1 MNRKDAKSAQWSQR
15 NSDQL
20 VRSTSRMTT
29 AGAANIDERAIGSAV
44 VTKLTTH
51 LLPFLFLLYIVAYL
65 DRINVG
71 FAALQMQ
78 AQLGFSDRVYG
89 LGAGLFFAGYFCLQV
104 PSNLALVRVGAR
116 RWIALIMLV
125 WGVISCAM
133 MLVSTAGEFY
143 LLRFALGAAEAGF
156 FPGIIL
162 YLKHWFPGS
171 ARARAVAIFM
181 TAGPLA
187 GVVGGPI
194 SGALLEIHA
203 GQFAGWQWLFLI
215 EGLPAIVLAGVVWLV
230 LKDRPEEA
238 RWLDEVEK
246 RWLAERLA
254 EEAASFSAA
263 SNSVFIAF
271 KDSRVWLLTLVYFG
285 ATTCSYGVSLW
296 LPNLIKARFHGNSF
310 EIGLLSA
317 LPYIVTAIAMVLVGL
332 HSDRTGER
340 KWHLALSAFAG
351 ALGLWGARVVNS
363 TPAEI
368 VMLSVALA
376 SFSMMGPFWAISTS
390 ILGGTAAAAGIAII
404 NSVGNLGGFVGP
416 YVIGWVKEV
425 TGGFRGGLFVVGG
438 FMAVSGIVALL
449 VGRRGEVVVR

>member
-1 MNRKDAKSAQWSQR
+1 MTIATADGHE
-15 NSDQL
+15 
-20 VRSTSRMTT
+20 RSVEST
-29 AGAANIDERAIGSAV
+29 V
-44 VTKLTTH
+44 VAKLTTR

-104 PSNLALVRVGAR
+104 PSNLALAKVGAR

-133 MLVSTAGEFY
+133 MLVSAAGEFY
-143 LLRFALGAAEAGF
+143 FLRFALGAAEAGF

-162 YLKHWFPGS
+162 YLKQWFPAA

-194 SGALLEIHA
+194 SGALLEIRA
-203 GQFAGWQWLFLI
+203 GRFAGWQWLFLI
-215 EGLPAIVLAGVVWLV
+215 EGLPAIVLAGVVWV
-230 LKDRPEEA
+230 MLKDQPEEV
-238 RWLDEVEK
+238 RWLDEREK
-246 RWLAERLA
+246 QWLGMTLA
-254 EEAASFSAA
+254 REAASFSTTAG
-263 SNSVFIAF
+263 SVFTAF
-271 KDSRVWLLTLVYFG
+271 RDSRVWLLTLVYFG

-296 LPNLIKARFHGNSF
+296 LPNLIKERFRGSSF
-310 EIGLLSA
+310 EIGALSA

-332 HSDRTGER
+332 HSDRSGER
-340 KWHLALSAFAG
+340 KWHLAGSAFAG
-351 ALGLWGARVVNS
+351 AAGLWGAGIVNS
-363 TPAEI
+363 TSAEI
-368 VMLSVALA
+368 LMLSVALA

-390 ILGGTAAAAGIAII
+390 ILGGTAAAAGIALI
-404 NSVGNLGGFVGP
+404 NSFGNLGGFVGP
-416 YVIGWVKEV
+416 YVIGWVKEM
-425 TGGFRGGLFVVGG
+425 TGGFRGGLIVVGA
-438 FMAVSGIVALL
+438 FMALSGVIALV
-449 VGRRGEVVVR
+449 VGRRTA

>member
-1 MNRKDAKSAQWSQR
+1 MS
-15 NSDQL
+15 
-20 VRSTSRMTT
+20 T
-29 AGAANIDERAIGSAV
+29 AGAANISGVESAV
-44 VTKLTTH
+44 ISKLTTR

-71 FAALQMQ
+71 FAALRMQ
-78 AQLGFSDRVYG
+78 AQLGLSDKVYG

-104 PSNLALVRVGAR
+104 PSNLALARVGAR
-116 RWIALIMLV
+116 RWIALIMLA
-125 WGVISCAM
+125 WGAISCGM

-162 YLKHWFPGS
+162 YLKHWFPAS
-171 ARARAVAIFM
+171 ARARAVSIFM

-187 GVVGGPI
+187 GAVGGPI
-194 SGALLEIHA
+194 SGALLDIHA
-203 GQFAGWQWLFLI
+203 GKFAGWQWLFLI

-238 RWLDEVEK
+238 RWLDELEK
-246 RWLAERLA
+246 TWLAQTLA

-263 SNSVFIAF
+263 RSSVGIAF

-296 LPNLIKARFHGNSF
+296 LPNLIKSSFHGSSF
-310 EIGLLSA
+310 EIGVLSA

-332 HSDRTGER
+332 HSDQTGER
-340 KWHLALSAFAG
+340 KWHLAASAFVG
-351 ALGLWGARVVNS
+351 AAGLWGTGVASS
-363 TPAEI
+363 TTAQV

-390 ILGGTAAAAGIAII
+390 ILGGTAAAAGIALI
-404 NSVGNLGGFVGP
+404 NSFGNLGGFAGP
-416 YVIGWVKEV
+416 YLIGWLKQV
-425 TGGFRGGLFVVGG
+425 TGGFRTGLFVVGA
-438 FMAVSGIVALL
+438 FMALSGVVALV
-449 VGRRGEVVVR
+449 VGRRTS